1 PLTADIIVKG
11 CEVVTLDTDNTV
23 INDGAIAVKDGKI
36 IWIGKSAEAGSITAD
51 SIIDGRGRIAMPGL
65 VDAHFHTGQQLLRGK
80 LQQIARK
87 RPLKQPV
94 WKNYLIPFESCLEPE
109 DVYLSGLIAYTNMIQ
124 VGTTCFAE
132 AGGPHPDEMGRAAM
146 DTGIRGFIALS
157 TVDQSENIGADVPA
171 NMLMTHDEALE
182 RNVSLVKR
190 WMDNDRVKAW
200 LSLRQVIVCSPELVR
215 DVIVAA
221 NDLDV
226 KLH

>member
-1 PLTADIIVKG
+1 MKTTGCSNSTPRSSAARCTKPPARLAGPSFPPSSRSWTPASSRRRGQRSRCHNRPGRRCDVPAIRTVPRAPGHTGYQGRIMSENTGPLTADIIVKG

-80 LQQIARK
+80 LQRIARK

-109 DVYLSGLIAYTNMIQ
+109 DVYLS
-124 VGTTCFAE
+124 
-132 AGGPHPDEMGRAAM
+132 
-146 DTGIRGFIALS
+146 
-157 TVDQSENIGADVPA
+157 
-171 NMLMTHDEALE
+171 
-182 RNVSLVKR
+182 
-190 WMDNDRVKAW
+190 
-200 LSLRQVIVCSPELVR
+200 
-215 DVIVAA
+215 
-221 NDLDV
+221 
-226 KLH
+226 